1 MVCCT
6 ILSSFQIVVKQLF
19 VPQQLVHQALKLE
32 RWSLAAAH
40 HGVDIPQIEMHG
52 TSLMLK
58 AARVVVQVS

>member
-19 VPQQLVHQALKLE
+19 VRQQLVLKLV
-32 RWSLAAAH
+32 RWSLATTH
-40 HGVDIPQIEMHG
+40 HGVDIPQIEMHS